1 MRQPH
6 VDFSRPS
13 NTLELIS
20 EAFTSKKVV
29 KLCVEVMAQRA
40 APGACATKTST
51 KLGYFK
57 NKMTTAILAA
67 IFGRAISLSKAIVM
81 IFGAFVRSCSAR
93 QGFEKTVI
101 MLRFPPSEIKEN

>member
-1 MRQPH
+1 MRGGH
-6 VDFSRPS
+6 GAARRAGGVCNKNVD
-13 NTLELIS
+13 
-20 EAFTSKKVV
+20 
-29 KLCVEVMAQRA
+29 
-40 APGACATKTST
+40 KTT
-51 KLGYFK
+51 GYFK

-81 IFGAFVRSCSAR
+81 IFGAFVRPCSAR